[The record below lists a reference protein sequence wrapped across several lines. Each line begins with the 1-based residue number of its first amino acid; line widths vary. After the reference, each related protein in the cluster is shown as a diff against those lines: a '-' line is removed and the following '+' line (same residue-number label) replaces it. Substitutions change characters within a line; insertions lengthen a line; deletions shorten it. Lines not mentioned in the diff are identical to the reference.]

1 MKKKK
6 IFVILAILVASL
18 IVVLAGYIV
27 WSNNPSDP
35 IGTETVAQGTQ
46 MHYGNINVSLSSI
59 ENGSALMDFYNNET
73 DASIQK
79 QVKVGDTID
88 VFGYSI
94 EIKSVKETANPSIL
108 TGSNHGYVK
117 FFINKQ

>member
-6 IFVILAILVASL
+6 IFIGLAILIAGL
-18 IVVLAGYIV
+18 IVILVGYGI
-27 WSNNPSDP
+27 WSNNPPDP
-35 IGTETVAQGTQ
+35 AGTETVTQGTQ
-46 MHYGNINVSLSSI
+46 MHYGNINVSLSNI
-59 ENGSALMDFYNNET
+59 ENDSALIDFYNNET

-94 EIKSVKETANPSIL
+94 EIKSVKEVVNPSIL
-108 TGSNHGYVK
+108 PGSNHGYVK

>member
-6 IFVILAILVASL
+6 IFIGLAILAASL
-18 IVVLAGYIV
+18 IVVLAGYII

-35 IGTETVAQGTQ
+35 IGTETVTQGTQ
-46 MHYGNINVSLSSI
+46 MHYGDINVSLSSI
-59 ENGSALMDFYNNET
+59 ENGSALIYFYNKGT

-108 TGSNHGYVK
+108 PGSNHGYVK